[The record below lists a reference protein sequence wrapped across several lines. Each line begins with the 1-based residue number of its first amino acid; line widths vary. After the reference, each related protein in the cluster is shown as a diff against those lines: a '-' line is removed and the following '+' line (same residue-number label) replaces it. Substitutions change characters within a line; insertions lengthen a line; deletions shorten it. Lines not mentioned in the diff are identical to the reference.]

1 MRFLLLTRTD
11 WNEPPRSRHQL
22 ARSLAKNHTVIF
34 VSANI
39 LGKPGLEYSINE
51 KNITVVSPTWFIQ
64 NKLLWRLPFLNE
76 LYQVWLYSKLKRKY
90 SDCIIIN
97 FDVSSSL
104 LSFYFNNII
113 FYCGDNFLATNRS
126 KLFLISVYWFF
137 TQKLIAQQAIFCV
150 SVSTYLQ
157 QKMAKYNNSSYLLL
171 TAAGDTPNTENIYLK
186 NKKIKKN
193 ILYVG
198 WIAKLEFDWVIE
210 LSKNSDYN
218 IIIIGPGS
226 HIQKLLLERYKN
238 IDLTGP
244 KTGEELIP
252 YLSNADVCIAPYVD
266 NLDTEKVYTM
276 PNKFWLYLSYGKP
289 IVTRKIN
296 NLANLPDCFVYQSKD
311 LSAFIKNIN
320 KAISD
325 NSQALFEQRQI
336 FISKNTWDNRTK
348 EIKNLIE
355 SHKECFKL

>member
-1 MRFLLLTRTD
+1 MRFLIITRTD
-11 WNEPPRSRHQL
+11 WNEPPRARHQL
-22 ARSLAKNHTVIF
+22 ARSLAKNHKVIF
-34 VSANI
+34 VSSNT
-39 LGKPGLEYSINE
+39 LGNPGIKFSLYD
-51 KNITVVSPTWFIQ
+51 KNITVVSPSWFIQ

-90 SDCIIIN
+90 SDCVSIT

-113 FYCGDNFLATNRS
+113 FYCGDNFLALNRS
-126 KLFLISVYWFF
+126 KNILVSFYWFF
-137 TQKLIAQQAIFCV
+137 SQKLMAQQAIFCV

-171 TAAGDTPNTENIYLK
+171 TAAEDTPSTENIYLK
-186 NKKIKKN
+186 NKIKKN

-198 WIAKLEFDWVIE
+198 WIAKLELDWVIE

-218 IIIIGPGS
+218 IVIIGPGS
-226 HIQKLLLERYKN
+226 HKQKLFFNKYKN
-238 IDLTGP
+238 IDFTGP
-244 KTGEELIP
+244 KTGQELIP
-252 YLSNADVCIAPYVD
+252 YLSIADVCIAPYVK

-289 IVTRKIN
+289 IVTRKID
-296 NLANLPDCFVYQSKD
+296 NLANLPDCFVYQSED
-311 LSAFIKNIN
+311 LSAFIKNIS

-325 NSQALFEQRQI
+325 NSKDLIEQRQK
-336 FISKNTWDNRTK
+336 FISKNTWNNRTI
-348 EIKNLIE
+348 ELLRLIE
-355 SHKECFKL
+355 SHKDDFKL